1 MVILFVGRAVSASAS
16 INVTR
21 SSKSDTFT
29 NPNHTAIDKCES
41 GAKMP
46 SRFAIDTCRTYGS
59 VNTQAVCINRRLCCK
74 HCRCLSGYPTY
85 LAHLR
90 KCVRLSQ
97 LRADVFGQGS
107 KGCSLRLEMK
117 GGGDDDDDDDKRR
130 RRDDDDDDKKKDVCK
145 MMPWNPP
152 VINFNSSSNL
162 KPKIKFCG
170 QKKIDSCDLV
180 AVRYSG
186 VGDWQN
192 ISDFKQTFWALKTR
206 KDIFL
211 QWDKARVSPFSGVL
225 IVVNLR
231 CKQNVFSFSSCFM
244 FKTGG
249 TQTVSI
255 NQPTTETIT
264 KSVTTSIVATTK
276 ETTTSTISTPS
287 SKPCTAS
294 TTKPKSDNMSSTTS
308 KAHNATSLPRSD
320 STSDVSTS
328 ESVEPTKPT
337 ERADLT
343 EPTNGGKFLNNSNEG
358 NKKRLTIAVVAVICA
373 VLVFFALSI
382 PAVCFMKKRKQRRQI
397 PENTRPK
404 PPFDDQSMQPYDDV
418 YEDQNNAYQ
427 LLQRDGK
434 SEHWEQ
440 AAAYQGLAKGTSVG
454 NRSQVE
460 VYSNP
465 STYQDLQTSG
475 TVSIGDLPVYQ
486 SLVKQQENSTENAL
500 VDDCGYLL
508 PLGEHDKTEGT
519 ADSSGEDNHKLEEH
533 DKAETATDSGEAN
546 PYCYII
552 EQVQE

>member
-1 MVILFVGRAVSASAS
+1 MTISKFKLLLPLVILFVGIVVSASAS
-16 INVTR
+16 INDTR
-21 SSKSDTFT
+21 SSKSDAFT

-41 GAKMP
+41 VG
-46 SRFAIDTCRTYGS
+46 R
-59 VNTQAVCINRRLCCK
+59 K

-90 KCVRLSQ
+90 KCLSLPQ

-107 KGCSLRLEMK
+107 EGCSQWLELK
-117 GGGDDDDDDDKRR
+117 GGGDSDDDNDKRR
-130 RRDDDDDDKKKDVCK
+130 RRDGDEDDKRKDVCE
-145 MMPWNPP
+145 MMPWNLP
-152 VINFNSSSNL
+152 VINFNSSC
-162 KPKIKFCG
+162 KAKIKFCG

-192 ISDFKQTFWALKTR
+192 ISDFMQTFWALKR
-206 KDIFL
+206 GKDIFF
-211 QWDKARVSPFSGVL
+211 QWNKTRVSPFSGVL

-231 CKQNVFSFSSCFM
+231 WKQNEVSFSSCFM

-249 TQTVSI
+249 TQTVSGI
-255 NQPTTETIT
+255 NQPTTTETKT

-276 ETTTSTISTPS
+276 ETTTSTT
-287 SKPCTAS
+287 
-294 TTKPKSDNMSSTTS
+294 TTS
-308 KAHNATSLPRSD
+308 KAHNAATLPRSD
-320 STSDVSTS
+320 SSGDVSTS

-337 ERADLT
+337 EHAELT

-358 NKKRLTIAVVAVICA
+358 NKKRLTLAVVPVICA

-382 PAVCFMKKRKQRRQI
+382 TAVCFVKKRKQRRQI

-404 PPFDDQSMQPYDDV
+404 SPFDDQSMQPYDDV
-418 YEDQNNAYQ
+418 YENQNNAYQ

-434 SEHWEQ
+434 SGHWEE
-440 AAAYQGLAKGTSVG
+440 AAAYQDLAKGTSAG

-465 STYQDLQTSG
+465 STYQDLQRSG
-475 TVSIGDLPVYQ
+475 TVSNGDSPVYQ
-486 SLVKQQENSTENAL
+486 SLVKQQENSTENAQ

-508 PLGEHDKTEGT
+508 LLGEHDKKEGT
-519 ADSSGEDNHKLEEH
+519 ADSRSEDNPYYHKLEEN
-533 DKAETATDSGEAN
+533 DKVETATDSGEAT
-546 PYCYII
+546 PYYYTL
-552 EQVQE
+552 EQVHE